1 MLKQSRAREKRVE
14 GGNPQ
19 TMKKVTLYHN
29 PG

>member
-1 MLKQSRAREKRVE
+1 MLNQSVAHEKRV
-14 GGNPQ
+14 GGIR

>member
-1 MLKQSRAREKRVE
+1 MLNQTVAHEKRV
-14 GGNPQ
+14 GGGIH

>member
-14 GGNPQ
+14 GGNLA